1 MIPYADF
8 TYFGL
13 LLFLLLPL
21 LGLGLM
27 GRQTKGGVLA
37 VMAVLLC
44 LQAGG
49 NVKLRPGVEVREL
62 WLLLGYAVFQGT
74 LAWSFLRWKRPWFF
88 WVTMGLSMF
97 PLVASKVVPLIFSH
111 TAFGFL
117 GISYLTFR
125 ALDVLW
131 SIQDGV
137 LKQLS
142 LTQYF
147 AFLLFVP
154 TLSSG
159 PVDRY
164 RRFAQDWER
173 VRDREAFLD
182 DLEVVVQRVARGFL
196 YKFIIAALIK
206 AHWMDSVSVGRSVGT
221 VWSYMYAYTLYL
233 FFDFAGYSAFA
244 VAVGRFLGI
253 RVPENF
259 DKPFLSRNIRD
270 FWNRWHISLSFWF
283 RDHVYMRF
291 LLTASKRKWFKG
303 KHTAS
308 YVGLFLTF
316 GLMGVWHG
324 LTRYYILYGLYHA
337 AILSFYDWFA
347 RWNKTRKF
355 WGNAAWQTGVDVLL
369 TFHAFAFGLLL
380 FSGRLHPA
388 PPPARD
394 FQVEKV
400 TAQEVTG
407 WLWEKAT
414 QSKPKELYLF
424 VDDANIAGEMTNLY
438 RPDLRDR
445 GYGNGRHGFRFE
457 LPWWVRDGRPH
468 TLEIRDARTGAPM
481 EGFPRTVE
489 FERNDEEIEREEAKM
504 RKAQEADALRE
515 QQQKEKQKGESSGSK
530 TDQSVPAPGATGAG
544 K

>member
-159 PVDRY
+159 PVERY
-164 RRFAQDWER
+164 RRFAQDW
-173 VRDREAFLD
+173 
-182 DLEVVVQRVARGFL
+182 
-196 YKFIIAALIK
+196 
-206 AHWMDSVSVGRSVGT
+206 
-221 VWSYMYAYTLYL
+221 
-233 FFDFAGYSAFA
+233 
-244 VAVGRFLGI
+244 
-253 RVPENF
+253 
-259 DKPFLSRNIRD
+259 
-270 FWNRWHISLSFWF
+270 
-283 RDHVYMRF
+283 
-291 LLTASKRKWFKG
+291 
-303 KHTAS
+303 
-308 YVGLFLTF
+308 
-316 GLMGVWHG
+316 
-324 LTRYYILYGLYHA
+324 
-337 AILSFYDWFA
+337 
-347 RWNKTRKF
+347 
-355 WGNAAWQTGVDVLL
+355 
-369 TFHAFAFGLLL
+369 
-380 FSGRLHPA
+380 
-388 PPPARD
+388 
-394 FQVEKV
+394 
-400 TAQEVTG
+400 
-407 WLWEKAT
+407 
-414 QSKPKELYLF
+414 
-424 VDDANIAGEMTNLY
+424 
-438 RPDLRDR
+438 
-445 GYGNGRHGFRFE
+445 
-457 LPWWVRDGRPH
+457 
-468 TLEIRDARTGAPM
+468 
-481 EGFPRTVE
+481 
-489 FERNDEEIEREEAKM
+489 
-504 RKAQEADALRE
+504 
-515 QQQKEKQKGESSGSK
+515 
-530 TDQSVPAPGATGAG
+530 
-544 K
+544 